1 MFSVLREPKLL
12 TDVVETYLEFGYILT
27 SFSHGMPLLDSTDS
41 QLNLSYF
48 EFQAILFMIQ

>member
-41 QLNLSYF
+41 QFNLSYF